1 MPAVETKKN
10 LNDTRTK
17 FTPLPKEEDLQNP
30 YLRNMEMFNYKQIV
44 LSKTQKGHTMPVCA
58 VVFHPKKPIIG
69 TGSDDM
75 LWKIWT
81 VGQS

>member
-1 MPAVETKKN
+1 
-10 LNDTRTK
+10 
-17 FTPLPKEEDLQNP
+17 
-30 YLRNMEMFNYKQIV
+30 MEMFNYKQIV

>member
-1 MPAVETKKN
+1 MP
-10 LNDTRTK
+10 
-17 FTPLPKEEDLQNP
+17 
-30 YLRNMEMFNYKQIV
+30 IC
-44 LSKTQKGHTMPVCA
+44 S

-81 VGQS
+81 VGQSELIMSG